1 MSVTPRQ
8 TPDDDVARRQASLLR
23 RRVRSAA
30 YRIITDCEVLLSDTT
45 QPDWRLWREALG
57 EALLAGHQLRAI
69 VDRKFSAPGAVLS
82 PSDIA
87 AMNAELREPQRRVV
101 NAMTRL
107 LGLVPTNI
115 DDELFLDDARAVRDV
130 ALRLGADDTQIM
142 PAVSPSEAKPPAATH
157 APKRSTKPAQDA
169 TVPLVLI
176 VDDMQAPRQSLMRL
190 LQRLGYEVI
199 EAENGLEG
207 LAAAEA
213 RHVDVILSDIEMPVC
228 DGFELLRLLKAND
241 ATREIPVIVVSGLDD
256 TDSIVRCIELGAE
269 DHLAKPFN
277 SLMLQARVRASLE
290 RKRLRDHEVTYLRR
304 VARLTVAAEEVEAAT
319 YRPGSLAPLASDDD
333 PLGRLARVF
342 DRVASA
348 WQSRAAKLEQRVR
361 NLKQAIRKSKER
373 PSIES
378 LTLLDDAVLGPGYLL
393 ADRYEIIDEI
403 GRGGMGVVY
412 RARDRELDDD
422 IAIKVVRAELINTH
436 PGLIDRLK
444 METRL
449 ARRITHPNV
458 VRSHDLGEWNGLH
471 FLTMEF
477 VQGITVEALIESHG
491 RLSVASSLAIGT
503 QLAEALVVAH
513 DQQIIHRDIK
523 PANLLVDDDG
533 VLKVTDFGLARPAEN
548 YSGLTNHGM
557 VVGTPQ
563 YMAPEQIFGSA
574 VDARSD
580 LFAVGV
586 VLYECLTGLPPYD
599 ADTPTEIVARM
610 VDGPAVP
617 VNMLVPDVTPAVAGL
632 VSKLLQYEPKD
643 RMQSA
648 RELVERLREVG

>member
-1 MSVTPRQ
+1 MDIDAQ
-8 TPDDDVARRQASLLR
+8 RRQAALLR

-30 YRIITDCEVLLSDTT
+30 YRIVTDCEVLLSDTA
-45 QPDWRLWREALG
+45 QPEWRLWREAVG
-57 EALLAGHQLRAI
+57 EALLAGHELRTI
-69 VDRKFSAPGAVLS
+69 VDRRFSAPAAVLS

-87 AMNAELREPQRRVV
+87 ALNTELRDPQRRVV

-107 LGLVPTNI
+107 LGLVPTDI
-115 DDELFLDDARAVRDV
+115 DDELFLEDVRAVREV
-130 ALRLGADDTQIM
+130 ALRLGAAETEIM
-142 PAVSPSEAKPPAATH
+142 PVVSAADVKPSSPGTRAAPGVKPPADRH
-157 APKRSTKPAQDA
+157 
-169 TVPLVLI
+169 VPLLLV
-176 VDDMQAPRQSLMRL
+176 VDDMPGPRQSLIRL
-190 LQRLGYEVI
+190 LKRLGYEIV
-199 EAENGLEG
+199 EAQDGLE
-207 LAAAEA
+207 AMAIAES
-213 RHVDVILSDIEMPVC
+213 RQVDIILSDIEMPLC
-228 DGFELLRLLKAND
+228 DGFELLRRLKAN
-241 ATREIPVIVVSGLDD
+241 ANTRDIPVIVVSGLDD

-290 RKRLRDHEVTYLRR
+290 RKQMRDHEITYLGR
-304 VARLTVAAEEVEAAT
+304 VAKLTVAAEEVEAAT
-319 YRPGSLAPLASDDD
+319 YRPGSLASLAALDD

-361 NLKQAIRKSKER
+361 NLKQTIRKSKER
-373 PSIES
+373 PSMET

-393 ADRYEIIDEI
+393 AERYEIIDEL

-422 IAIKVVRAELINTH
+422 IAIKVVRAELVKTDS
-436 PGLIDRLK
+436 GLIDRLK

-458 VRSHDLGEWNGLH
+458 VRSHDLGEWMGMH
-471 FLTMEF
+471 YLTMEF

-491 RLSVASSLAIGT
+491 RLSVASALAIGT
-503 QLAEALVVAH
+503 QLAEALTVAH
-513 DQQIIHRDIK
+513 EQQIIHRDIK

-533 VLKVTDFGLARPAEN
+533 VLKVTDFGLARPIEN
-548 YSGLTNHGM
+548 YAGYTNHGM

-563 YMAPEQIFGSA
+563 YMAPEQIFGNV
-574 VDARSD
+574 VDERSD

-599 ADTPTEIVARM
+599 ANSPTEIVARM

-617 VNMLVPDVTPAVAGL
+617 VDTLVPDVAPAVSAL
-632 VSKLLQYEPKD
+632 IAQLLQYDPKD
-643 RMQSA
+643 RMQTA

>member
-1 MSVTPRQ
+1 MTDSDVRARQ
-8 TPDDDVARRQASLLR
+8 SAQLR

-30 YRIITDCEVLLSDTT
+30 HRIVSDCEILLSDTA
-45 QPDWRLWREALG
+45 QPEWRLWREAIG

-69 VDRKFSAPGAVLS
+69 VDRRFYAPGVVLS
-82 PSDIA
+82 PSDIV
-87 AMNAELREPQRRVV
+87 AMNAELREPQHRVV
-101 NAMTRL
+101 QAMTRL
-107 LGLVPTNI
+107 IGLVPTDV
-115 DDELFLDDARAVRDV
+115 DDELLLDDARAVRDA
-130 ALRLGADDTQIM
+130 ALRLGSDETEMMPVVVEPDVRASSPGARAAAQPKVAAD
-142 PAVSPSEAKPPAATH
+142 
-157 APKRSTKPAQDA
+157 AQ
-169 TVPLVLI
+169 VPLLLV
-176 VDDMQAPRQSLMRL
+176 VDDMDAPRQSLIRL
-190 LQRLGYEVI
+190 LKRLGYEVVD
-199 EAENGLEG
+199 ADNGLKG
-207 LAAAEA
+207 IAIAES
-213 RHVDVILSDIEMPVC
+213 RKVDVILSDIEMPEC
-228 DGFELLRLLKAND
+228 DGFELLRRLKENPD
-241 ATREIPVIVVSGLDD
+241 TRDIPVIVVSGLDD

-290 RKRLRDHEVTYLRR
+290 RKQLRDHEITYLSR
-304 VARLTVAAEEVEAAT
+304 VAKLTVAAEEVESAT
-319 YRPGSLAPLASDDD
+319 YRPGSLSLLAASDD

-361 NLKQAIRKSKER
+361 NLKQTIRKSKSTS
-373 PSIES
+373 SIEPIA
-378 LTLLDDAVLGPGYLL
+378 LLGDEVLGPGYLL
-393 ADRYEIIDEI
+393 AERYEIVDEI

-412 RARDRELDDD
+412 RARDRELDED
-422 IAIKVVRAELINTH
+422 IAIKVVRAELVNTH

-458 VRSHDLGEWNGLH
+458 VRSHDLGEWNGLY

-477 VQGITVEALIESHG
+477 VQGITVEGLIESHG

-513 DQQIIHRDIK
+513 AQQIIHRDIK

-533 VLKVTDFGLARPAEN
+533 VLKVTDFGLARPVEN

-563 YMAPEQIFGSA
+563 YMAPEQIFGNV
-574 VDARSD
+574 VDERSD

-599 ADTPTEIVARM
+599 ANSPTEIVARM

-632 VSKLLQYEPKD
+632 ISQLLHYEPKD
-643 RMQSA
+643 RLQSA
-648 RELVERLREVG
+648 NELVERLREVG